1 METQNAL
8 KEKQIE
14 DLNNE
19 LSTAL
24 NNAGS
29 INEQRLLGIRQILDK
44 ENDVVVNNYSNEIR
58 NLSITS
64 GVIAPFSLTLIN
76 INELTVNI
84 FFLLLGFSVLIFN
97 IIISNYFLNK
107 EVKKKDKKITQA
119 DINWILAKFENNTV
133 KNKEEDTNQRVNS
146 NFDIL
151 KNVSEIE
158 KILGVGELKMDIQE
172 NKVSLRKYNKVSYV
186 LFSIGSTLIVLSV
199 IIKPVFEFLKKLA
212 LYLC

>member
-1 METQNAL
+1 
-8 KEKQIE
+8 
-14 DLNNE
+14 
-19 LSTAL
+19 
-24 NNAGS
+24 
-29 INEQRLLGIRQILDK
+29 
-44 ENDVVVNNYSNEIR
+44 
-58 NLSITS
+58 
-64 GVIAPFSLTLIN
+64 
-76 INELTVNI
+76 
-84 FFLLLGFSVLIFN
+84 LLGFSVLIFN